1 MSNSELI
8 LKTSEDATLT
18 NRGYKL
24 LKKLSEGTYAKVIF
38 EIKNK
43 FSCIQIKVQFC
54 QVYLGEFVVPDTK
67 IIIKLAC
74 KIMDTTK
81 TGEAFVKKF
90 LPRELNILTKLNH
103 PHIIHIHSIFQRKTK
118 YFIFMR

>member
-1 MSNSELI
+1 
-8 LKTSEDATLT
+8 
-18 NRGYKL
+18 
-24 LKKLSEGTYAKVIF
+24 
-38 EIKNK
+38 
-43 FSCIQIKVQFC
+43 
-54 QVYLGEFVVPDTK
+54 
-67 IIIKLAC
+67 
-74 KIMDTTK
+74 MDTTK

>member
-38 EIKNK
+38 EIKYK
-43 FSCIQIKVQFC
+43 IKIFKVQFC
-54 QVYLGEFVVPDTK
+54 
-67 IIIKLAC
+67 
-74 KIMDTTK
+74 
-81 TGEAFVKKF
+81 
-90 LPRELNILTKLNH
+90 
-103 PHIIHIHSIFQRKTK
+103 
-118 YFIFMR
+118 